1 MRQKKRISQILMIA
15 VLCVFI
21 VYIGLYMNKKKDW
34 ITQESRMELSSFLLR
49 QAEMTYL
56 PVFSKV
62 SSGDRGCSPGH
73 WLARNAMEL
82 IPLGM
87 YMEEISPAATDVEDK
102 ETYEM
107 ILAKQAAD
115 ENAVDADGK
124 LIGEEESKR
133 ETDAHIDAAQKKARG
148 QAKKIV
154 AAAEENMHTAVN
166 EIIRGI
172 FEKWQ

>member
-62 SSGDRGCSPGH
+62 SSGDRGMFPRS
-73 WLARNAMEL
+73 LACKKCHGTDTAWNVYGRN
-82 IPLGM
+82 
-87 YMEEISPAATDVEDK
+87 ISGCDRC
-102 ETYEM
+102 
-107 ILAKQAAD
+107 
-115 ENAVDADGK
+115 G
-124 LIGEEESKR
+124 R
-133 ETDAHIDAAQKKARG
+133 
-148 QAKKIV
+148 
-154 AAAEENMHTAVN
+154 
-166 EIIRGI
+166 
-172 FEKWQ
+172 